1 MLRRSPVYSAGEEN
15 YQMLPAAERAQ
26 MRINGELV
34 AELDIRASF
43 LTILYAQRGQ
53 AFDLS
58 TDPYIY
64 EYMGD
69 G

>member
-1 MLRRSPVYSAGEEN
+1 
-15 YQMLPAAERAQ
+15 MLPAAERAQ

-58 TDPYIY
+58 TDPYIWVTDN